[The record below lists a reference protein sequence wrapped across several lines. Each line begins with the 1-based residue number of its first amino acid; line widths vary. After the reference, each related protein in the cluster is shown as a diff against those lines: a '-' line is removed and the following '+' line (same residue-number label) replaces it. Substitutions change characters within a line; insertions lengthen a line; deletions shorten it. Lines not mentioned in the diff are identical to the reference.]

1 MSPNPASPDQREH
14 VLKLLKQFSSA
25 MLVTHAGAD
34 QLRARPMAFAEIEDG
49 GCAWFITSADTA
61 KVHEIVSDTRVH
73 LVCQK
78 EHSAYLSISGRA
90 SLEIN
95 PAKLEELW
103 KEPFKI
109 WFPKGKNDPD
119 IALIS
124 VRLDEAEYWDN
135 QGLNKVRY
143 LFESA
148 KAYVTG
154 TTPDPKDD
162 EEHAFVKL

>member
-1 MSPNPASPDQREH
+1 MSPNSATPEQRGH
-14 VLKLLKQFSSA
+14 FLKLLKDFSTA

-34 QLRARPMAFAEIEDG
+34 QLRARPMAIADIESSG
-49 GCAWFITSADTA
+49 RVWFITSVDTA

-90 SLEIN
+90 SLERDR
-95 PAKLEELW
+95 AKLDQVW
-103 KEPFKI
+103 QEPFKV
-109 WFPKGKNDPD
+109 WFPRGKDDPE
-119 IALIS
+119 IALIA
-124 VRLDEAEYWDN
+124 VTPEEVEFWDN
-135 QGLNKVRY
+135 QGFNRISY

-148 KAYVTG
+148 KAYVSG
-154 TTPDPKDD
+154 TKPDIKEG